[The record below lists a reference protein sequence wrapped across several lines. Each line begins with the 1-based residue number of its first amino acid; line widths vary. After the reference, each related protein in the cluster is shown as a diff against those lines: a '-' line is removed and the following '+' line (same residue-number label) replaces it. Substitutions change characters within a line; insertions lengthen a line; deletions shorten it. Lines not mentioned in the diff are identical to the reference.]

1 MSEGVV
7 ETNPLPL
14 PHFLTQGGELM
25 PYTHLDA
32 IKSIRGDRIIP
43 KKLVQLCR
51 YNDGQCRFLVSTV

>member
-32 IKSIRGDRIIP
+32 IKSIRGDRITP
-43 KKLVQLCR
+43 REAHVTL
-51 YNDGQCRFLVSTV
+51 